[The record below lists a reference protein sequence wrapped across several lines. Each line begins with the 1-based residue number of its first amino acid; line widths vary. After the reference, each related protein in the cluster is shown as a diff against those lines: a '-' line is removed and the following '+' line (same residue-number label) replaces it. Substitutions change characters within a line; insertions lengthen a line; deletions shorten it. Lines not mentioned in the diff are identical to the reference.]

1 MEVCSACGRG
11 GSVSAGAA
19 SHDEPAVGFAHEADG
34 RDRFAG
40 LRALEAE
47 DCEAIGVGLGAIPLD
62 IYVAMPE
69 VEREKFKF
77 RRLLAIRVGIV

>member
-1 MEVCSACGRG
+1 M
-11 GSVSAGAA
+11 
-19 SHDEPAVGFAHEADG
+19 
-34 RDRFAG
+34 
-40 LRALEAE
+40 EAE